1 MALGLNVFSS
11 WQRSAPVPATRAT
24 VTRNSIARCRGYDA
38 ASRGREHLVPLP
50 DGGGYLLPC
59 TTDLFGPGYAFRMTS
74 SSSHN
79 DHSLGI
85 ERYHAPKPPIVSQK
99 GRAEARVI
107 VYHGGL
113 SQTEYEPWESCAQS
127 PVGLLPQPEIAGV
140 LPGPSEEAKPNQPHD
155 SAVERLVVGKESGS
169 PRRSLKLQFTCN
181 RCDTR
186 NVATVNPLAWRYGTV
201 FIECGG
207 CNVKHKMVDHL
218 HVAEEVGI
226 TAGEMDLSQQERM
239 RDVMRDVKMQPRE

>member
-1 MALGLNVFSS
+1 
-11 WQRSAPVPATRAT
+11 
-24 VTRNSIARCRGYDA
+24 
-38 ASRGREHLVPLP
+38 
-50 DGGGYLLPC
+50 
-59 TTDLFGPGYAFRMTS
+59 MTS

-140 LPGPSEEAKPNQPHD
+140 LPGPSEEAKPNQVQSPLVCGNPVGMSYVNVNTVLVHVTRSTGDIRCGHHQLTTCIPMQPHD